1 MRLALAHSTVSFPFF
16 HLHSQNEGQ
25 SLGFEDAFL
34 LKNEITLLVLSHL
47 FCLALSYKYN
57 YLDGLRKIKRNI
69 NYLGT
74 FETIAA
80 SSVVPCNMN
89 TQIMANESTN
99 CRLMNEFT
107 IFFVI
112 IVLGVVGRGGGST
125 IVLKWFQKTF
135 FLVVIVSFTSIVSSS
150 MCGDVSCGH
159 FSSYLTLT
167 LNVVT
172 FS

>member
-1 MRLALAHSTVSFPFF
+1 M
-16 HLHSQNEGQ
+16 
-25 SLGFEDAFL
+25 
-34 LKNEITLLVLSHL
+34 
-47 FCLALSYKYN
+47 
-57 YLDGLRKIKRNI
+57 
-69 NYLGT
+69 
-74 FETIAA
+74 AA

-89 TQIMANESTN
+89 TKIMANESTN

-107 IFFVI
+107 ILFVI
-112 IVLGVVGRGGGST
+112 GVVVGGSII
-125 IVLKWFQKTF
+125 IVKWFQKTF

-172 FS
+172 FSWNDHFRHHMPWSIVISWHHHFLFHHFGFLNLFYLKIWYRWNDVIQ

>member
-1 MRLALAHSTVSFPFF
+1 MFLGVKISISF
-16 HLHSQNEGQ
+16 
-25 SLGFEDAFL
+25 
-34 LKNEITLLVLSHL
+34 V
-47 FCLALSYKYN
+47 
-57 YLDGLRKIKRNI
+57 RKIKRNI

-172 FS
+172 FSWNDRFRHHMPCSIFISWQHHFSFNRFNFF